1 MEEKQL
7 NEKESLELIAQ
18 MIRNTQRKL
27 EKGSGIPFLIWGYV
41 TVAVS
46 LAVWYLFSTTG
57 NPQWN
62 FLWLAIPVLGFPLM
76 LANLKKGSRQPKN
89 YIDKIISYV
98 WLVIGVSA
106 FIPSFASAFMSGF
119 PILFL
124 VILLISIGTA
134 ITGLIIKFTPLII
147 AGFAGMFLSV
157 LCLALRNSY
166 DSILIF
172 AALFLIVQ
180 VIPGHILN
188 YKSRKNHV

>member
-18 MIRNTQRKL
+18 MIRNTQHSL
-27 EKGSGIPFLIWGYV
+27 EKGKGIPFLIWGYV
-41 TVAVS
+41 TIAVS

-62 FLWLAIPVLGFPLM
+62 FLWIAIPVVGFPLM
-76 LANLKKGSRQPKN
+76 LVNLKKGSKQPKT
-89 YIDKIISYV
+89 YIDKVINYV

-106 FIPSFASAFMSGF
+106 FIPSFASAFMAGF

-134 ITGLIIKFTPLII
+134 ITGLVIKFTPLIV
-147 AGFAGMFLSV
+147 AGFVGMFLSV
-157 LCLALRNSY
+157 LCLVLRNSY
-166 DSILIF
+166 DSILVF

-188 YKSRKNHV
+188 WKGRKNV